1 MTEAYNMSFSTGG
14 LFLAE
19 SVRVAELFQRLGDWA
34 WVREKVLSENLLQ
47 TRTVSSATRICRE
60 VIHRLKTLEPAE
72 LDLLVHGAP
81 KDRGYLLWV
90 AVCRHHRFVAEF
102 AAEVLR
108 RRFVGLGN
116 ELHYEDFDSFFFE
129 KSSVHPELETIRPV
143 TRKKLRQVL
152 FKMLREAD
160 LLSAGNIIRAAIFTP
175 RFREALSPERPDD
188 LFVFPWLE
196 SPMEET
202 EP

>member
-1 MTEAYNMSFSTGG
+1 MTQAYNMSFSTGG

-19 SVRVAELFQRLGDWA
+19 SVRVAELFQQMGDWGR
-34 WVREKVLSENLLQ
+34 VRETVLSENLLQ

-60 VIHRLKTLEPAE
+60 VIHRLKTLGPAE
-72 LDLLVHGAP
+72 LDLLVCGTP
-81 KDRGYLLWV
+81 KERGYLLWV
-90 AVCRHHRFVAEF
+90 AACRHHRFVAEF

-108 RRFVGLGN
+108 RRFIGLGN

-129 KSSVHPELETIRPV
+129 KSFLHPELEAIRPA

-160 LLSAGNIIRAAIFTP
+160 LLSADNIIRAAIFTP
-175 RFREALSPERPDD
+175 RFREALSPERTDD
-188 LFVFPWLE
+188 FFVFPWLE
-196 SPMEET
+196 TAREET